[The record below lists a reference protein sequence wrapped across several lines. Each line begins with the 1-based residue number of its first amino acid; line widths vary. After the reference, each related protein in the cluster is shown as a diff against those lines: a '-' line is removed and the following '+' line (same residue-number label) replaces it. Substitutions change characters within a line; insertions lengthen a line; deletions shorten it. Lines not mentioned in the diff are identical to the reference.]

1 MRWYA
6 RTSWQTVRQVVGDLA
21 VVAWVALWWWV
32 GRFTEDLLLRI
43 ARPVGEAGRVT
54 AQLEGQLA
62 DAADQAARVPLV
74 GDSLRRPFDEMAATV
89 SGVASSV
96 QQQAGTLEQTAPQ
109 IGWTLFWVPSLLV
122 VGFWALH
129 RYRFMIR
136 FRDTAALAATPG
148 GDDLLALRAL
158 ATQRPG
164 RLRAL
169 GLDAAQAWR
178 DREPDA
184 LAALARL
191 EMISAGL
198 LPTFG
203 PHADPPPPTAVD
215 PRSLP

>member
-6 RTSWQTVRQVVGDLA
+6 RSSWQTVGQVATDLA
-21 VVAWVALWWWV
+21 VAAWVWIWWSV
-32 GRFTEDLLLRI
+32 GRATEDLLLRI

-54 AQLEGQLA
+54 AELEGQLA

-74 GDSLRRPFDEMAATV
+74 GDSLRRPFDELAATDN
-89 SGVASSV
+89 GVPTSV

-109 IGWTLFWVPSLLV
+109 VGWALFVVPSLLV
-122 VGFWALH
+122 VAFWLLH
-129 RYRFMIR
+129 RYRFMVR
-136 FRDTAALAATPG
+136 FRDTAALAAAPG

-158 ATQRPG
+158 ATQRPA
-164 RLRAL
+164 RLRTVGA
-169 GLDAAQAWR
+169 DPAQAWR
-178 DREPDA
+178 DRDPDA

-203 PHADPPPPTAVD
+203 PRADPPPPTAVD
-215 PRSLP
+215 PRSLS